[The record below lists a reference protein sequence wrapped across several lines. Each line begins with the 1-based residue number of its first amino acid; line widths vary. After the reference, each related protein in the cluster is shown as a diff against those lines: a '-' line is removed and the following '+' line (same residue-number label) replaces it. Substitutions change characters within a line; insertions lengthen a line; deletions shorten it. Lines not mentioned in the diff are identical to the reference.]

1 MVRIWCPFCAINVR
15 TDTSDGK
22 TCCSLCGRVLSE
34 DNFTEE
40 VQFTKSSDGQGSH
53 RLDSEKEWKFI
64 TLILNLFLSDLYE
77 LKIPSMIWKPIP
89 YKSTNSHISNSN
101 ATSKDNARMQGR
113 FVASVQSNSESRERT
128 LNEAYNGI
136 NDIMYALEIDGG
148 DYIASA
154 ALRLYKMAL
163 DKNFTK
169 GRRKEQVQASCL
181 YIVCRVKDK
190 PFLLIDFSEHI
201 RINVYVDISFLSSA
215 FFPFL
220 FQNPRVRTLL
230 SYVLGA
236 VFLQLCKVLSLEE
249 TGLLQKLVDPSLF
262 IHRFADRLFRSKNQH
277 ISKTALQIVAS
288 MKRDW
293 MQSGRKPSGIC
304 GAALYISALAHGL
317 NCSKSDVTGSGIL
330 QTAIA
335 SIKTVH
341 ICEATLTK
349 RMIEFENTE
358 SGGLTIEEFEKK
370 SKELAALANNVEDKF
385 QMKSRS
391 GELLCSHK
399 GDGKPQFA
407 YGLCKDCYKEF
418 MELSGGLNG
427 GSEPPAFQRAERK
440 RIMAEEAA
448 ADRSENLDSSTLL
461 ELTETNSKHLNYDGQ
476 RSLKNTQ
483 DGATKLAD
491 PDLTGMLRATLK
503 PKTMH
508 DTIDGRTDASDI
520 TLEESE
526 SLSDIDDFEDV
537 VPDFFT
543 VELKHKYSQVDVY
556 INTEEEK
563 ILKTTVWEEI
573 NREYLEEQKAKE
585 AAAVAAK
592 KAYEAS
598 LANCSGDV
606 EGARKLAE
614 AAAAAAA
621 QIRKE
626 KRQKRAADLKNLGP
640 PETAKDAFKQML
652 NGKPWSSKIR
662 YELLEQLIDSDEQ
675 SPKKSRN
682 ETKDEAETKAETDQD
697 DYVEDDPEVDG
708 AEDNTEEYN
717 YDQDIND
724 LDEF

>member
-40 VQFTKSSDGQGSH
+40 VQFTKSSDGQ
-53 RLDSEKEWKFI
+53 
-64 TLILNLFLSDLYE
+64 
-77 LKIPSMIWKPIP
+77 
-89 YKSTNSHISNSN
+89 
-101 ATSKDNARMQGR
+101 ARMQGR

-201 RINVYVDISFLSSA
+201 RINVYV
-215 FFPFL
+215 
-220 FQNPRVRTLL
+220 
-230 SYVLGA
+230 LGA

-317 NCSKSDVTGSGIL
+317 NCSKSDV
-330 QTAIA
+330 
-335 SIKTVH
+335 IKTVH

-491 PDLTGMLRATLK
+491 PDLTGATLK

-526 SLSDIDDFEDV
+526 SLSDIDDFE
-537 VPDFFT
+537 
-543 VELKHKYSQVDVY
+543 VDVY

>member
-1 MVRIWCPFCAINVR
+1 MVRIWCPFCAVNVR
-15 TDTSDGK
+15 TDTAEGK

-40 VQFTKSSDGQGSH
+40 VQFTKSSDGQ
-53 RLDSEKEWKFI
+53 
-64 TLILNLFLSDLYE
+64 
-77 LKIPSMIWKPIP
+77 
-89 YKSTNSHISNSN
+89 
-101 ATSKDNARMQGR
+101 ARMQGR
-113 FVASVQSNSESRERT
+113 FVASVQSHSESRERT

-154 ALRLYKMAL
+154 ALRLYKLAL

-181 YIVCRVKDK
+181 YIVCRAKDK
-190 PFLLIDFSEHI
+190 PFLLIDFSEHL
-201 RINVYVDISFLSSA
+201 RINV
-215 FFPFL
+215 
-220 FQNPRVRTLL
+220 
-230 SYVLGA
+230 YVLGA

-262 IHRFADRLFRSKNQH
+262 IHRFADRLFRSKDQR
-277 ISKTALQIVAS
+277 ISKSALQIVAS

-317 NCSKSDVTGSGIL
+317 NCSKSDV
-330 QTAIA
+330 
-335 SIKTVH
+335 IKTVH

-370 SKELAALANNVEDKF
+370 SEELAALENNVEDKL
-385 QMKSRS
+385 QMKSRN

-418 MELSGGLNG
+418 MALSGGLNG
-427 GSEPPAFQRAERK
+427 GSEPPAFQHAERK
-440 RIMAEEAA
+440 RIMAEEAV
-448 ADRSENLDSSTLL
+448 ADRSENLDSSALL
-461 ELTETNSKHLNYDGQ
+461 GLTETNSKHLNVVSNSLAIPHRLWLFLVQLYDGQ

-483 DGATKLAD
+483 DGATQPAD
-491 PDLTGMLRATLK
+491 PDLTGMPRATLK

-508 DTIDGRTDASDI
+508 GTIDGRTDASDF

-537 VPDFFT
+537 VPDSLT
-543 VELKHKYSQVDVY
+543 VELKLKYLQVDVY

-563 ILKTTVWEEI
+563 NLKTTVWEEI

-585 AAAVAAK
+585 AAAVVAK

-598 LANCSGDV
+598 FANCSGDV

-621 QIRKE
+621 QIRRVE
-626 KRQKRAADLKNLGP
+626 
-640 PETAKDAFKQML
+640 
-652 NGKPWSSKIR
+652 SS
-662 YELLEQLIDSDEQ
+662 
-675 SPKKSRN
+675 
-682 ETKDEAETKAETDQD
+682 
-697 DYVEDDPEVDG
+697 
-708 AEDNTEEYN
+708 
-717 YDQDIND
+717 
-724 LDEF
+724 